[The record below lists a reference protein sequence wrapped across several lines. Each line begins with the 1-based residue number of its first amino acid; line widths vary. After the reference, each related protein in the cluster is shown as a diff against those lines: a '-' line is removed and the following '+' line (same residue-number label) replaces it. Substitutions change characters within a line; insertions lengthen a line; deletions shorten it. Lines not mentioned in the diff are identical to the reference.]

1 MGALCFSGFSDIS
14 ALNLNPLFL
23 LIVSPKE
30 NPGQEEEIELV
41 VFSSALPRPVPSLRP
56 APPAPGTLRA
66 EKLGPALLFPTSGVE
81 AESRARGGAELSG
94 REGGRWGP

>member
-23 LIVSPKE
+23 LIVSQKE

-41 VFSSALPRPVPSLRP
+41 VFSSALPRPTPQMH
-56 APPAPGTLRA
+56 
-66 EKLGPALLFPTSGVE
+66 
-81 AESRARGGAELSG
+81 
-94 REGGRWGP
+94 